1 MSDLHAYLKQF
12 GRQMR
17 LRDAGLLAQRWLWLA
32 AAIAGLVQLGGRF
45 RPVPDLWL
53 WTLLPFAAWLV
64 LVVGWGLFAPRSPM
78 QIARRTDLEAGLKER
93 LSTALAFEQN
103 HAGWKTPQGELLIHL
118 QQADALEIAHQVSQ
132 RRIFYLTW
140 LRRPLAA
147 AALILIG
154 TIALAVLP
162 NPMSRVIAERA
173 EVKETL
179 AEQSRN
185 VEELAQEIQNEQALS
200 PEDRD
205 KLLRQLAEL
214 AQQLRE
220 NPGDREQALADF
232 ARLEENLRRQVDPNL
247 ESRQAALSSLAD
259 QLQALAQNDQN
270 SQSKP
275 AELDQALQQL
285 AEQLAEMD
293 PGEQQALAQ
302 SLADLAAQA
311 AQAGQPTLAQALS
324 SMAQSALSGDSQ
336 SASQSAQAASQA
348 LSQASQD
355 MASQQALSQ
364 ALSQLQAS
372 RQAVAQAGQG
382 QQVAQGNSQSGS
394 QGQNSGQ
401 NSGQGQNPG
410 TGQNPGQGQTVGGGG
425 GTNANTLPPA
435 RRQGRAGSPQ
445 GPGLPAT
452 AGQLDDQVYV
462 PFETA
467 GTNGEQVFI
476 AGQDTGQGDT
486 QVREGQDP
494 LPGTA
499 NPALVP
505 YQQVY
510 SQYLQAANQ
519 AVESGYIPPELKD
532 YIKSYFTQLEP

>member
-1 MSDLHAYLKQF
+1 
-12 GRQMR
+12 
-17 LRDAGLLAQRWLWLA
+17 
-32 AAIAGLVQLGGRF
+32 
-45 RPVPDLWL
+45 
-53 WTLLPFAAWLV
+53 
-64 LVVGWGLFAPRSPM
+64 VGWGLFAPRSPM

-103 HAGWKTPQGELLIHL
+103 HAGWRTPQGELLIHL

-154 TIALAVLP
+154 TITLAVLP

-336 SASQSAQAASQA
+336 SASQAAQAASQA